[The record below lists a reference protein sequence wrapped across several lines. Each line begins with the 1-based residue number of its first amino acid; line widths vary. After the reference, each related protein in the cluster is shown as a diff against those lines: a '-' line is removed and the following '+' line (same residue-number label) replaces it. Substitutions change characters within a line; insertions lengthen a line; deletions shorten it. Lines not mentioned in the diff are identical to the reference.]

1 MHTLLRLP
9 FILLEM
15 ALRQGAGAVKEIVRL
30 LAGGDGDGGQDRP
43 DAPAERRGPDPA
55 EFARAARR
63 EAETVAAEEARARR
77 PEARPRA
84 AARRRP
90 APPPPPAAPPEPPP
104 APEAELLGDE
114 PSHVSREAETVA
126 SFGPADDPSPA
137 IQVQAPW
144 SGYDD
149 QPAAEI
155 VKRVRAADEATKA
168 VVLLYERGHKSRSSV
183 IRAAGGQP
191 ATA

>member
-1 MHTLLRLP
+1 MHMLLRLP
-9 FILLEM
+9 LVLLEM
-15 ALRQGAGAVKEIVRL
+15 ALRQGAGAVMELVKL
-30 LAGGDGDGGQDRP
+30 LTGGDGQER
-43 DAPAERRGPDPA
+43 APAPHPA
-55 EFARAARR
+55 AAAAAAAARR
-63 EAETVAAEEARARR
+63 EAQAVAAEEARPRR

-90 APPPPPAAPPEPPP
+90 AAPAPAAPPEPPP
-104 APEAELLGDE
+104 AAEAELLRDE
-114 PSHVSREAETVA
+114 PTHLSRAAETVA
-126 SFGPADDPSPA
+126 SFGPADDPA
-137 IQVQAPW
+137 ATIDVQAPW

-155 VKRVRAADEATKA
+155 VKRVRAADEARKA
-168 VVLLYERGHKSRSSV
+168 VVLLYERGRKSRSSV

>member
-1 MHTLLRLP
+1 MYSLLRLP
-9 FILLEM
+9 LILLEM

-30 LAGGDGDGGQDRP
+30 VAGGGGEDRAP
-43 DAPAERRGPDPA
+43 APAERSGPDPA
-55 EFARAARR
+55 GVAAAARR
-63 EAETVAAEEARARR
+63 EAQRVAAEEARARR

-84 AARRRP
+84 AARRRQP
-90 APPPPPAAPPEPPP
+90 APPAPATPPEPPP

-114 PSHVSREAETVA
+114 PTHVSREAETVA
-126 SFGPADDPSPA
+126 SFGPADDPAPA
-137 IQVQAPW
+137 IAVQAPW

-155 VKRVRAADEATKA
+155 VNRVRAADEATKA
-168 VVLLYERGHKSRSSV
+168 VVLLYERGHKSRTSV

>member
-30 LAGGDGDGGQDRP
+30 VAGGDGDGSDR
-43 DAPAERRGPDPA
+43 ATATAERPGPDPT
-55 EFARAARR
+55 AARR
-63 EAETVAAEEARARR
+63 EAQAVAAEEARARR
-77 PEARPRA
+77 PEARPRN

-90 APPPPPAAPPEPPP
+90 APAPAPPPVPAAE
-104 APEAELLGDE
+104 PEAELLGEE

-126 SFGPADDPSPA
+126 SFGPADDPAPA
-137 IQVQAPW
+137 IHVQAPW
-144 SGYDD
+144 GGYDD

-168 VVLLYERGHKSRSSV
+168 VVLLYERGHKRRASV

>member
-1 MHTLLRLP
+1 MYTLLRLP
-9 FILLEM
+9 LILLEM

-30 LAGGDGDGGQDRP
+30 VAGGGEQDRSY
-43 DAPAERRGPDPA
+43 APAERPGPDPA
-55 EFARAARR
+55 AVSR
-63 EAETVAAEEARARR
+63 EAQRVAAEEARARR

-90 APPPPPAAPPEPPP
+90 APAPAPPPEP
-104 APEAELLGDE
+104 APEREAELLGDE
-114 PSHVSREAETVA
+114 PVHVSREAETVA

-137 IQVQAPW
+137 IEVQAPW

-155 VKRVRAADEATKA
+155 AKRARAADEATKA
-168 VVLLYERGHKSRSSV
+168 VVLLLELG
-183 IRAAGGQP
+183 
-191 ATA
+191 

>member
-1 MHTLLRLP
+1 MYKLLRLP
-9 FILLEM
+9 LILLELP
-15 ALRQGAGAVKEIVRL
+15 LRQGAGAVKEIVRL
-30 LAGGDGDGGQDRP
+30 VSGGGGGAQDDSP
-43 DAPAERRGPDPA
+43 APTERQGPDPA
-55 EFARAARR
+55 EVAAAARR
-63 EAETVAAEEARARR
+63 EARSVAAEEARARG

-90 APPPPPAAPPEPPP
+90 APPAPAAPPEPPP

-114 PSHVSREAETVA
+114 PTHVSREAETVA
-126 SFGPADDPSPA
+126 SFGPADDPA
-137 IQVQAPW
+137 ATIDVQAPW

-155 VKRVRAADEATKA
+155 AKRVRAAYEATKA
-168 VVLLYERGHKSRSSV
+168 VVLLYERGRKSRSSV

>member
-1 MHTLLRLP
+1 MYTLLRLP

-30 LAGGDGDGGQDRP
+30 VSGGDGAQDRSP
-43 DAPAERRGPDPA
+43 APTERQGPDPA
-55 EFARAARR
+55 EVAAAARR
-63 EAETVAAEEARARR
+63 EARSVAAEEARARR

-90 APPPPPAAPPEPPP
+90 APPAPAAPPEPPP
-104 APEAELLGDE
+104 APEAELLGEE
-114 PSHVSREAETVA
+114 PTHVSREAETVA
-126 SFGPADDPSPA
+126 SFGPADDPAPT
-137 IQVQAPW
+137 IDVHAPW

>member
-9 FILLEM
+9 LILLEM

-30 LAGGDGDGGQDRP
+30 VAGGDGGQDRYA
-43 DAPAERRGPDPA
+43 APAERQGPDPSEVA
-55 EFARAARR
+55 AAARR
-63 EAETVAAEEARARR
+63 EARRVAAEEARARR

-84 AARRRP
+84 AARRRSAP
-90 APPPPPAAPPEPPP
+90 ATPAAPPEPPA

-114 PSHVSREAETVA
+114 PAHVSREAEAVA
-126 SFGPADDPSPA
+126 SFGPADDPAPA
-137 IQVQAPW
+137 IDVQAPW

-155 VKRVRAADEATKA
+155 AKRVRAADDATKA
-168 VVLLYERGHKSRSSV
+168 VVLLYERAHKSRTSV

>member
-1 MHTLLRLP
+1 MYTLLRLP
-9 FILLEM
+9 LILLEL

-30 LAGGDGDGGQDRP
+30 VSGGDGAQDRS
-43 DAPAERRGPDPA
+43 
-55 EFARAARR
+55 
-63 EAETVAAEEARARR
+63 
-77 PEARPRA
+77 
-84 AARRRP
+84 P
-90 APPPPPAAPPEPPP
+90 APTAPPEPPP

-114 PSHVSREAETVA
+114 PTHVSREAETVA
-126 SFGPADDPSPA
+126 SFGPADDPAPT
-137 IQVQAPW
+137 IDVHAPW

>member
-1 MHTLLRLP
+1 MHTLFRLP
-9 FILLEM
+9 LILLEM

-30 LAGGDGDGGQDRP
+30 VAGGDDGHDRSYT
-43 DAPAERRGPDPA
+43 PAERSGPDPA
-55 EFARAARR
+55 EVAAAARR
-63 EAETVAAEEARARR
+63 EAQRVAAEEARARR

-90 APPPPPAAPPEPPP
+90 TPPSPAAPPEPPP

-114 PSHVSREAETVA
+114 PAHVSREAETVA
-126 SFGPADDPSPA
+126 SFGPAADPAPT
-137 IQVQAPW
+137 IDVQAPW
-144 SGYDD
+144 GGYDD

-155 VKRVRAADEATKA
+155 AKRVRGADEATKA

>member
-1 MHTLLRLP
+1 MYMLLRLP
-9 FILLEM
+9 LILLEL

-30 LAGGDGDGGQDRP
+30 VSGGGAGAQDHSP
-43 DAPAERRGPDPA
+43 APTERQGPDPA
-55 EFARAARR
+55 EVAAAARR
-63 EAETVAAEEARARR
+63 EARSVAAEEARARR

-90 APPPPPAAPPEPPP
+90 AAPAPAAPPEPPP

-114 PSHVSREAETVA
+114 PTHVSREAEVVA
-126 SFGPADDPSPA
+126 SFGPADDPAPA
-137 IQVQAPW
+137 IDVQAPW

-168 VVLLYERGHKSRSSV
+168 VVLLYERGRKSRSSV